1 MTEMNES
8 QQRQAFFDLL
18 ALTSNQNALRKL
30 AQNRVRELEQ
40 QIDAMES
47 HLHERNAT
55 IDELEAELQ
64 DNRTHAK
71 QTLSSMIP
79 ESDEDRHQ
87 RRRRER
93 LLDEVTLICVRDG
106 IERMNRVATVE
117 KTWGA
122 MSRDTADNICDAI
135 NEFDAQQLTILLTS
149 TKR

>member
-87 RRRRER
+87 RRRQER
-93 LLDEVTLICVRDG
+93 MLDEVTLICVRDG
-106 IERMNRVATVE
+106 IKRMKLEATSEPNWVQ
-117 KTWGA
+117 
-122 MSRDTADNICDAI
+122 SFRDIAENICNSISEYDAK
-135 NEFDAQQLTILLTS
+135 Q
-149 TKR
+149 

>member
-87 RRRRER
+87 RHRRER
-93 LLDEVTLICVRDG
+93 ILDKVTLICVHLGMDQVTGGVVDQRD
-106 IERMNRVATVE
+106 
-117 KTWGA
+117 WGQA
-122 MSRDTADNICDAI
+122 FRDTASNICYGIMKYDA
-135 NEFDAQQLTILLTS
+135 NN
-149 TKR
+149 

>member
-1 MTEMNES
+1 MNES

>member
-47 HLHERNAT
+47 HLRERNAT

-79 ESDEDRHQ
+79 DSDEDRHQ

>member
-87 RRRRER
+87 RHRRER
-93 LLDEVTLICVRDG
+93 ILDKVTLICVRAG
-106 IERMNRVATVE
+106 IDQMQISETAERH
-117 KTWGA
+117 WGK
-122 MSRDTADNICDAI
+122 MSRDTANNICHGI
-135 NEFDAQQLTILLTS
+135 NDFDAKQ
-149 TKR
+149 